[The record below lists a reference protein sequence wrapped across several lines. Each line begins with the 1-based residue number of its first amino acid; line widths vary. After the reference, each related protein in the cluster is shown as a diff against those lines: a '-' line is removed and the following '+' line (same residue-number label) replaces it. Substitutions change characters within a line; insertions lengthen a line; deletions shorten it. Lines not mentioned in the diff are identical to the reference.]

1 MPGTG
6 GMEKETEMKV
16 FLIAA
21 VAGIVLL
28 SGACGREVTRTDP
41 DTVTDLSGYWNETD
55 ARMVADSMVQQCLQG
70 TWLARFTGGVE
81 GSGRPATPVVVVGGI
96 YNESSEH
103 INTDLFMDEIERALL
118 ESGLVLIAAG
128 GEGRD
133 EVRSERSD
141 QQRFS
146 SEATAAEFGNEVGA
160 DFVMT
165 GSLGS
170 IVDEEG
176 DTRTIYYQVS
186 LDLIEVETAL
196 KAWMGSTEIKK
207 IIEW

>member
-1 MPGTG
+1 
-6 GMEKETEMKV
+6 MKR
-16 FLIAA
+16 
-21 VAGIVLL
+21 VLL
-28 SGACGREVTRTDP
+28 AASALLLIMLAGACGREVTRTDP

-55 ARMVADSMVQQCLQG
+55 ARMVADSMVGQCLAG
-70 TWLARFTGGVE
+70 TWLVRYSGDGE
-81 GSGRPATPVVVVGGI
+81 RGGRPETPVVVVGGI

-103 INTDLFMDEIERALL
+103 INTNLFMNEIERALL
-118 ESGLVLIAAG
+118 ESGMVLIAAG
-128 GEGRD
+128 GEARE
-133 EVRSERSD
+133 EVRSERAD
-141 QQRFS
+141 QQRFA
-146 SEATAAEFGNEVGA
+146 SEATAAEFGREVGA

-165 GSLGS
+165 GNLGS

-186 LDLIEVETAL
+186 LELIDVETVL